1 MDVELVSIGNE
12 LLLGYTIDTNAAYF
26 AREAATHGIRVVRRA
41 TVSDG
46 PEEIAAAVREALAR
60 TGAVITSGGL
70 GPTADDLT
78 KPSIAELFGRGM
90 TLDAG
95 ILEDLKQRWAKRGWP
110 GELPAANRNQAMVPS
125 GASIIR
131 NDHGS
136 APGIWLED
144 QDGRWC
150 AMLPGVPREF
160 RGMAREQLI
169 PRLVARRGEAIGLV
183 VRSRTLRTTGIAE
196 SKLADAMEEL
206 AKDPM
211 GTRLA
216 YLPGWEG
223 VDLRLSVWNEP
234 ADRAAALLDEAERA
248 IRAKVGTWIYGMEDD
263 DLAALV
269 LQHLRARTM
278 KVAVAE
284 SCTGGMLGMRLT
296 AVSGS
301 SDVVDG
307 GTIAY
312 ANHVKVRELGVRE
325 ATLQAHGA
333 VSEETAREMASGVRA
348 RFGVDVGVSI
358 TGVAGPGGGTPEK
371 PVGTVCIAADVGGE
385 VRSARTTMVGD
396 RHEVRQRSAQAALN
410 LVRRMLA
417 VALVVIATACASSGG
432 GTQSVATSV
441 AAASATAATDTGR
454 VYTVTEVTRQ
464 AQARFGQNAL
474 RYPPELRIQGL
485 IGRVEAEFI
494 VNARGRIEP
503 ESFVVLSSTHPDFTQ
518 EVKDALPTLE
528 FMAARVGRQ
537 PVRVR
542 MRLGFDFKL
551 SEYEGSRR
559 PD

>member
-26 AREAATHGIRVVRRA
+26 AREAAAQGIRVVRRA
-41 TVSDG
+41 TVGDG
-46 PEEIAAAVREALAR
+46 PEEIAAAVREALDR

-78 KPSIAELFGRGM
+78 KPSIAEIFGRGM
-90 TLDAG
+90 TLDEA

-110 GELPAANRNQAMVPS
+110 GELPAANRNQALIPA
-125 GASIIR
+125 GAEIIR

-144 QDGRWC
+144 DTGRWC

-169 PRLVARRGEAIGLV
+169 PRLVARRGNAVGLV

-206 AKDPM
+206 AKDPL

-234 ADRAAALLDEAERA
+234 EDRAAQLLDDAERA
-248 IRAKVGTWIYGMEDD
+248 IRAKVGTWIYGVDDD

-269 LQHLRARTM
+269 VQQLRERQQ

-296 AVSGS
+296 AVAGASH
-301 SDVVDG
+301 VVDG

-312 ANHVKVRELGVRE
+312 ANEVKVRELGVRE

-333 VSEETAREMASGVRA
+333 VSEETAREMAAGVRA
-348 RFGVDVGVSI
+348 KFGVDVGLSI

-371 PVGTVCIAADVGGE
+371 PVGTVCIAAAVGDE
-385 VRSARTTMVGD
+385 LRSVRTTMVGD

-410 LVRRMLA
+410 LLRRMMLVLA
-417 VALVVIATACASSGG
+417 VVVSAGACASSG
-432 GTQSVATSV
+432 
-441 AAASATAATDTGR
+441 AATGTSTPAADTGR
-454 VYTVTEVTRQ
+454 VYSVTEVTRQ
-464 AQARFGQNAL
+464 AEARFGQNAL
-474 RYPPELRIQGL
+474 RYPPDLRLQGM

-503 ESFVVLSSTHPDFTQ
+503 ESFVVLSSTHPDFTR
-518 EVKDALPTLE
+518 EVQDALPTLE
-528 FMAARVGRQ
+528 FMAARVGRM

-559 PD
+559 PE